1 MFNVDP
7 AGLACLAA
15 IVDTASFEGAA
26 QRLAITQSAVSHRL
40 RNLEASIGHP
50 LVIRSRPITL
60 TSTGKLMLRYARQ
73 LNAMHIDLS
82 RDLSQ
87 TNSGIEERI
96 PIAVNADSLA
106 TWVLS
111 ALDPVVQTG
120 VRLEITVDDQDFT
133 HEWLKQGTVLGCVS
147 TNPNALQGC
156 SATLL
161 GSMRYVAAAAPALVA
176 KQIQNGFDQ
185 QTLNTTPF
193 IVFNRKDDMQRQWV
207 AKALHIKRPR
217 LLESFVPS
225 SRAMV
230 QAIELG
236 WGIGVAPER
245 MLAPLI
251 KSGRLVAIKP
261 RTSIDVQL
269 FWHRWMVSSGTLDWI
284 EQALVNG
291 IQSESKTTMGIAN

>member
-40 RNLEASIGHP
+40 RSLEASIGHP

-60 TSTGKLMLRYARQ
+60 TATGKLMLRYARQ

-87 TNSGIEERI
+87 TNSGAEERI
-96 PIAVNADSLA
+96 SIAVNADSLA
-106 TWVLS
+106 TWVLP

-147 TNPNALQGC
+147 TNANALQGC
-156 SATLL
+156 RATLL
-161 GSMRYVAAAAPALVA
+161 GTMRYVAAASPKLVEQHLS
-176 KQIQNGFDQ
+176 KGFDQ
-185 QTLNTTPF
+185 RTLSSTPF

-207 AKALHIKRPR
+207 SKALDIKRPR

-225 SRAMV
+225 SRAMIE
-230 QAIELG
+230 AIALG
-236 WGIGVAPER
+236 WGIGVAPEL

-251 KSGRLVAIKP
+251 KSGRLIAIRP
-261 RTSIDVQL
+261 RTTIDVQL
-269 FWHRWMVSSGTLDWI
+269 FWHRWMVSSGTLDLV
-284 EQALVNG
+284 ETALSRG
-291 IQSESKTTMGIAN
+291 IKV

>member
-1 MFNVDP
+1 MLNVDP

-15 IVDTASFEGAA
+15 IVDMASFEGAA

-82 RDLSQ
+82 RDLAQ
-87 TNSGIEERI
+87 TNTGVEERI

-106 TWVLS
+106 TWVLG

-161 GSMRYVAAAAPALVA
+161 GSMRYVAAASPALVA
-176 KQIQNGFDQ
+176 KQIQPNFDQ
-185 QTLNTTPF
+185 HTLTTTPF

-207 AKALHIKRPR
+207 AKALSIKRPR
-217 LLESFVPS
+217 LLETFVPS

-230 QAIELG
+230 EAIALG

-251 KSGRLVAIKP
+251 KTGRLIAIKP

-284 EQALVNG
+284 EQALIKG
-291 IQSESKTTMGIAN
+291 IQNSTQK